1 MDTRE
6 KIIDLARARQIAREQ
21 RSRLL
26 LVTGYFDVLRTGHV
40 ERLRQ
45 LDGGGKGLMVA
56 VLDSP
61 APILSQ
67 RARAELVAALAMVDY
82 VVPAGQDGL
91 QDLLNQVPAEAIAR
105 EEASD
110 LPRTQEL
117 TAHVQRRHSR

>member
-1 MDTRE
+1 MDTRK
-6 KIIDLARARQIAREQ
+6 KIIEPLRAREIAREH
-21 RSRLL
+21 RSRLT
-26 LVTGYFDVLRTGHV
+26 LVTGYFDVLRTGHIQ
-40 ERLRQ
+40 RLRH
-45 LDGGGKGLMVA
+45 LAEAGKGLMVV
-56 VLDSP
+56 VLDP
-61 APILSQ
+61 PQPILSR

-91 QDLLNQVPAEAIAR
+91 RDLLNEFPADVIAR

>member
-6 KIIDLARARQIAREQ
+6 KIVDLARAREIARER
-21 RSRLL
+21 RSALT

-40 ERLRQ
+40 ERLQQ
-45 LDGGGKGLMVA
+45 LAGGGNRLLVV
-56 VLDSP
+56 VLDP
-61 APILSQ
+61 PQPILPP

-91 QDLLNQVPAEAIAR
+91 QELLNEFPADSIAR
-105 EEASD
+105 EEVAD

>member
-6 KIIDLARARQIAREQ
+6 KIIEPARAREIARELC
-21 RSRLL
+21 SRLT

-40 ERLRQ
+40 ERLQQ
-45 LDGGGKGLMVA
+45 LARSGNRLKVA
-56 VLDSP
+56 VLDP
-61 APILSQ
+61 PQPILSR

-82 VVPAGQDGL
+82 VVPAGQDGF
-91 QDLLNQVPAEAIAR
+91 QDLLNEFPAEAIAR

-117 TAHVQRRHSR
+117 TAHVQRRHSG

>member
-1 MDTRE
+1 MDTRK
-6 KIIDLARARQIAREQ
+6 KIIEPARAREIARELH
-21 RSRLL
+21 SRLT
-26 LVTGYFDVLRTGHV
+26 LVTGYFDVLRTGHIR
-40 ERLRQ
+40 RLQQ
-45 LDGGGKGLMVA
+45 LAAAGKGLMVV
-56 VLDSP
+56 VLDP
-61 APILSQ
+61 PQPILSQ

-91 QDLLNQVPAEAIAR
+91 DDLLNAFPADAIAR

>member
-6 KIIDLARARQIAREQ
+6 KIIDLARAREIAREK
-21 RSRLL
+21 RPRLT
-26 LVTGYFDVLRTGHV
+26 LVTGYFDVLRTGHIY
-40 ERLRQ
+40 RLQQ
-45 LDGGGKGLMVA
+45 LAEAGKGLMVA
-56 VLDSP
+56 ILDPP

-67 RARAELVAALAMVDY
+67 RARSELVAALAMVDY

-91 QDLLNQVPAEAIAR
+91 QDLLAEFPADAIAR
-105 EEASD
+105 DEASD

>member
-6 KIIDLARARQIAREQ
+6 KIIELARAREIAREQ
-21 RSRLL
+21 RSRLT

-40 ERLRQ
+40 ERLQQ
-45 LDGGGKGLMVA
+45 LDREGKGLMVV
-56 VLDSP
+56 VLDPP
-61 APILSQ
+61 APILSR

-82 VVPAGQDGL
+82 VVPAGQDGIRE
-91 QDLLNQVPAEAIAR
+91 LLAEFPADAVAR

>member
-6 KIIDLARARQIAREQ
+6 KIVDLPRAREIARQ
-21 RSRLL
+21 KRTRLI
-26 LVTGYFDVLRTGHV
+26 LVTGYFDVLRTGHI
-40 ERLRQ
+40 ERLRH
-45 LDGGGKGLMVA
+45 LSEAGKGLMAV
-56 VLDSP
+56 VLDPP

-67 RARAELVAALAMVDY
+67 RARCELVAALAMVDY

-91 QDLLNQVPAEAIAR
+91 QDLLNEFPADAIAR

-117 TAHVQRRHSR
+117 TAHVQQRHSR

>member
-6 KIIDLARARQIAREQ
+6 KIISLARATEIAREQ
-21 RSRLL
+21 RDRLT
-26 LVTGYFDVLRTGHV
+26 LVTGYFDVLRTGHI

-45 LDGGGKGLMVA
+45 LAEAGKGLMVA
-56 VLDSP
+56 ILDP
-61 APILSQ
+61 PEPILSQ
-67 RARAELVAALAMVDY
+67 RARSELVAALAMVDY

-91 QDLLNQVPAEAIAR
+91 QDLLNEFPAGAIAR
-105 EEASD
+105 EEVSD

>member
-6 KIIDLARARQIAREQ
+6 KIIGPARAIEIARSQ
-21 RSRLL
+21 SPNLR
-26 LVTGYFDVLRTGHV
+26 LVTGYFDVLRTSHIA
-40 ERLRQ
+40 RLRQ
-45 LDGGGKGLMVA
+45 LAEAGKGLMVA
-56 VLDSP
+56 ILDPP

-67 RARAELVAALAMVDY
+67 RARSELVAALAMVDY

-91 QDLLNQVPAEAIAR
+91 QDLLNAFPADAIAR
-105 EEASD
+105 EEVSD

>member
-6 KIIDLARARQIAREQ
+6 KIIEPARAREIAREQ
-21 RSRLL
+21 GSRLT
-26 LVTGYFDVLRTGHV
+26 LVTGYFDVLRTSHIQ
-40 ERLRQ
+40 RLRQ
-45 LDGGGKGLMVA
+45 MAEAGKGLMVV
-56 VLDSP
+56 VLDP
-61 APILSQ
+61 PQPILSR

-91 QDLLNQVPAEAIAR
+91 DDLLNAFPADAIAR
-105 EEASD
+105 EEVSD

>member
-6 KIIDLARARQIAREQ
+6 KIVDLARAREIAREQ
-21 RSRLL
+21 RSRLT
-26 LVTGYFDVLRTGHV
+26 LVTGYFDVLRIAHI
-40 ERLRQ
+40 ERLQ
-45 LDGGGKGLMVA
+45 HLAEAGKRLMVM
-56 VLDSP
+56 VLDP
-61 APILSQ
+61 PKPILSR

-82 VVPAGQDGL
+82 VVPAGQEGF
-91 QDLLNQVPAEAIAR
+91 QDLQNEFPADAIAR

>member
-6 KIIDLARARQIAREQ
+6 KIIEPGRAREIAREQ
-21 RSRLL
+21 RSRLT
-26 LVTGYFDVLRTGHV
+26 LVTGYFDVLRTSHTK
-40 ERLRQ
+40 RLQQ
-45 LDGGGKGLMVA
+45 LAEGGKGLMVV
-56 VLDSP
+56 VLNP
-61 APILSQ
+61 PQPILSQ

-91 QDLLNQVPAEAIAR
+91 QDLLNEFPADAIAR

>member
-6 KIIDLARARQIAREQ
+6 KIVEPARALAIAGEQ
-21 RSRLL
+21 RSRLM
-26 LVTGYFDVLRTGHV
+26 LVTGYFDVLRTGHT
-40 ERLRQ
+40 ERLQQ
-45 LDGGGKGLMVA
+45 LAEGGKRLMVV
-56 VLDSP
+56 VLDP
-61 APILSQ
+61 PQPILSR

-91 QDLLNQVPAEAIAR
+91 QDLLNQFPAEAIAR

-110 LPRTQEL
+110 LPRTQDL